1 MMLLV
6 SHVRTVHQ
14 LVGESMSY
22 VTEVSPGKRVNL
34 TTISTREDGGLD
46 KESANAKFDALALE
60 LGELQ
65 DLLYA
70 AKTHSLLVILQGL
83 DTSGKD
89 GTIRNVFKDVDPI
102 GCHVTPFKVPTEEE
116 LAHDF
121 LWRVHPHVP
130 GLGMMTVFNRSHYE
144 DIVVTRVKDLVPPSV
159 WQKRYDQINDF
170 ERSLVA
176 NKTIIAKYY
185 LHISQAEQEE
195 RLRAREQDVAKAWKL
210 SAQDWIERRAWD
222 AYWAAYDDALTKCN
236 TADATWRIV
245 PADRKWFRNL
255 AIADDLV
262 RILRPL
268 KNEWLAKLKKQGELE
283 MAAIKAAREAGKIT
297 I

>member
-1 MMLLV
+1 V
-6 SHVRTVHQ
+6 
-14 LVGESMSY
+14 EEPMSY
-22 VTEVSPGKRVNL
+22 VTQVLPGKRVSL
-34 TTISTREDGGLD
+34 AKIPTEEDGGLN
-46 KESANAKFDALALE
+46 KETATGMFDALAAE
-60 LGELQ
+60 LGEVQ
-65 DLLYA
+65 ELLYA

-89 GTIRNVFKDVDPI
+89 GTIRHVFKDVNPI
-102 GCHVTPFKVPTEEE
+102 GCRVTPFKVPTEEE

-130 GLGMMTVFNRSHYE
+130 GFGMIAIFNRSHYE
-144 DIVVTRVKDLVPPSV
+144 DVIVTRVKDLVPPSV
-159 WQKRYDQINDF
+159 WRKRYDQINDF
-170 ERSLVA
+170 ERLLVA
-176 NKTIIAKYY
+176 NKTIVAKYY
-185 LHISQAEQEE
+185 LHISQAEQEA

-222 AYWAAYDDALTKCN
+222 SYWEAYDDALTKCN
-236 TADATWRIV
+236 TAEAPWRIV

-268 KNEWLAKLKKQGELE
+268 KTEWLAKLEEQGQKEL
-283 MAAIKAAREAGKIT
+283 AAIKTARKAGLIT